1 MGMEVG
7 RCLDQ
12 SPVAEL
18 LDKFSKVARMG
29 RIDPAQRTGDEG
41 IVDKVLEN

>member
-7 RCLDQ
+7 ECLDQ

-18 LDKFSKVARMG
+18 LDKCLKAARTG
-29 RIDPAQRTGDEG
+29 QIDPAQRTGDEG
-41 IVDKVLEN
+41 IFDKVLES